1 MARLSRVKLI
11 VLVVVLL
18 LLGAYVFLW
27 ELGDIKKPQEN
38 PESEK
43 IIYFNLE
50 DVREIEIVL
59 TNKRETVAFIK
70 KDTRWRVTKPL
81 EASADPGRVE
91 DLLSI
96 FDYGYVEV
104 IDEGPSDLSP
114 YGLDNPEVRLTIAVS
129 EKGRLASYTLLFGS
143 NNPTN
148 NSCYCMVKD
157 DPRILLVGVLYKQ
170 DLEKHVSFYGS
181 SQGFVG
187 EKGSMTSN

>member
-1 MARLSRVKLI
+1 LSWLKLI
-11 VLVVVLL
+11 VLVVVLI

-27 ELGDIKKPQEN
+27 ELGDIEKPQEN

-50 DVREIEIVL
+50 DVRSIEIVL
-59 TNKRETVAFIK
+59 ANKRGALAFEK
-70 KDTRWRVTKPL
+70 KDTQWRVTKPL
-81 EASADPGRVE
+81 EASVERGRVE

-104 IDEGPSDLSP
+104 IDEGPTDLSP
-114 YGLDNPEVRLTIAVS
+114 YGLDNPEVILTIAVS
-129 EKGRLASYTLLFGS
+129 EKERLSSHTLLFGS

-170 DLEKHVSFYGS
+170 DLEKHVSFYIPKAAWES
-181 SQGFVG
+181 
-187 EKGSMTSN
+187 